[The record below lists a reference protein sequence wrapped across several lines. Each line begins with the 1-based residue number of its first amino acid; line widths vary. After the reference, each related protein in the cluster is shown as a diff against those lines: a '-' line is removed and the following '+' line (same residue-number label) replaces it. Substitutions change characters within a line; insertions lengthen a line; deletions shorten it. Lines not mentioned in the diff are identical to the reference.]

1 MHTPTAFPGSGL
13 DLRPKHQFGYIN
25 PVLVSDFIHYQFYHV
40 APPLTH
46 LVAYHINLQAFTKPG
61 VDQALTAF
69 WDAVD
74 FLIGR
79 KVERISLGGIPLSA
93 YAGRPRILELM
104 QEACKRTDIP
114 VTTDFEEAI
123 LALRHLGVRRVVA
136 AAKWDEPLMGAVMA
150 YLSHAGMEVVGAV
163 GEAHSAQQVVAL
175 RPDDS
180 IDVALQLGRSA
191 FGRHPEADGLLL
203 AGGAWLVLQA
213 VPQLEAEFGKPV
225 VTNPG
230 SSYWAALRQAGLHSP
245 TRGLG
250 RLLDGLRGGAP

>member
-1 MHTPTAFPGSGL
+1 MDVIPASPEIGL

-25 PVLVSDFIHYQFYHV
+25 PVVISDFIHYQFYQV
-40 APPLTH
+40 APPRTH
-46 LVAYHINLQAFTKPG
+46 FVAYHINLQALTREG
-61 VDQALTAF
+61 VERALTAF

-93 YAGRPRILELM
+93 YAGRQRVLELL
-104 QEACKRTDIP
+104 QQARGRTDIP

-123 LALRHLGVRRVVA
+123 VALRYLGVERVVA
-136 AAKWDEPLMGAVMA
+136 AAKWDQPLMDAVAA
-150 YLSHAGMEVVGAV
+150 YLRHAGMEVLGTV
-163 GEAHSAQQVVAL
+163 GEAHSARQVVAL
-175 RPDDS
+175 GPEDS
-180 IDVALQLGRSA
+180 IDIALQLGRNA
-191 FGRHPEADGLLL
+191 FQRCPQAEGLLL

-225 VTNPG
+225 VTNPT
-230 SSYWAALRQAGLHSP
+230 SSYWAALRQAGLSSP

-250 RLLDGLRGGAP
+250 RLLDGLRA